1 MTNAMVV
8 YERMAELQT
17 AANAMHAS
25 GYFGD
30 VKSQAQAMVK
40 VLAGAEIGLPPFA
53 SMTGIHVVQGKP
65 VIGSNLIATLVKND
79 PRYDYRVKQADD
91 TACVIQWYEGGKLV
105 GESSFTRQ
113 EAAAGNVDKSWDKDK
128 SAWKEKATWK
138 AFPSDMLFARAIS
151 RGARRYAPGIF
162 GGAPI
167 YTPDEMGVD
176 TDEDGHIVQ
185 GEVINV
191 TPPANGKTAAQPAA
205 DSGPLPD
212 DELTIE
218 EATAAQF
225 IPKAA
230 DLLKTDVETLKARL
244 KALGYG
250 SIPGKPAE
258 RVAAYRKLR
267 ADLGA
272 ADDLMGDVAGQPTL
286 VTVPQPA
293 TDYQD

>member
-53 SMTGIHVVQGKP
+53 SMSGIHIVNGKP
-65 VIGSNLIATLVKND
+65 TLGANLIATLVKND
-79 PRYDYRVKQADD
+79 PRYDYRVKRADNE
-91 TACVIQWYEGGKLV
+91 ACVLAWYEGGAAV
-105 GESSFTRQ
+105 GESSFSIQ
-113 EAAAGNVDKSWDKDK
+113 EANAAGLTGKQ
-128 SAWKEKATWK
+128 TWK
-138 AFPSDMLFARAIS
+138 AYASDMLFARALT

-185 GEVINV
+185 GEIVNV
-191 TPPANGKTAAQPAA
+191 TPPAAPRPAQQAT

-218 EATAAQF
+218 EAPAAKFIPTAA
-225 IPKAA
+225 A
-230 DLLKTDVETLKARL
+230 LLETDTDTLKARL

-258 RVAAYRKLR
+258 RVAAYRRLR
-267 ADLGA
+267 ADMGA
-272 ADDLMGDVAGQPTL
+272 ADDLMAVAAAARARDGRAAGDGL
-286 VTVPQPA
+286 SGLGVPRKRA
-293 TDYQD
+293 IGV

>member
-1 MTNAMVV
+1 MSNALTV
-8 YERMAELQT
+8 YERMNELST
-17 AANAMHAS
+17 AATAMHAS

-40 VLAGAEIGLPPFA
+40 VMAGAEIGLPPFA
-53 SMTGIHVVQGKP
+53 SMSGIHIVNGKP
-65 VIGSNLIATLVKND
+65 TLGANLIATLVKND
-79 PRYDYRVKQADD
+79 PRYDYRVKRADNE
-91 TACVIQWYEGGKLV
+91 ACVLAWYEGGAAV
-105 GESSFTRQ
+105 GESSFSIQ
-113 EAAAGNVDKSWDKDK
+113 EANAAGLTGKQ
-128 SAWKEKATWK
+128 TWK
-138 AFPSDMLFARAIS
+138 AYASDMLFARALT

-185 GEVINV
+185 GEIVNV
-191 TPPANGKTAAQPAA
+191 TPTPPATNGKAQPAT
-205 DSGPLPD
+205 DPGPLPD

-230 DLLKTDVETLKARL
+230 DLLKTDTDTLKARL

-258 RVAAYRKLR
+258 RVAAYRRLR
-267 ADLGA
+267 ADMGA
-272 ADDLMGDVAGQPTL
+272 ADDLMGDVAGQPLL
-286 VTVPQPA
+286 VTVDATQPGRE
-293 TDYQD
+293 YQD